1 MPREVVRASKPYVG
15 FRALLPFGIGVGVA
29 CAALGAT
36 ADAPTVTALSAIA
49 MDAETGRVLFEK
61 DADAIRYPASTT
73 KVMTAL
79 LMIERLDHQKWYAAP
94 KEVETVTGSSLYM
107 KPGERLRG
115 YDLIQAV
122 MLRSANDAAVTGA
135 VHISG
140 SVEKFCQL
148 MNERAKALGC
158 ENTHFNNPH
167 GLNDDLHTT
176 TARDLA
182 LITRE
187 AIKNPLFNKLARM
200 QRTTIHRPENPQDAV
215 LVSKNHWLRQEP
227 TADGIKTGYTDPA
240 GRCFIGSATRNG
252 FRVITVVLKSED
264 TWADTAALTD
274 WCFDQYRVANLGE
287 QGKVVTAESGARV
300 ELLQSV
306 RTLVGAQ
313 DDWEADFVEPS
324 GGEPYVRFVARDGW
338 AVRVAARKQPQ
349 MMAGMGSPTTW
360 ALVALLVGGAYAM
373 RRKSRRI
380 SLP

>member
-1 MPREVVRASKPYVG
+1 MALGVVCV
-15 FRALLPFGIGVGVA
+15 
-29 CAALGAT
+29 ALGAA

-49 MDAETGRVLFEK
+49 LDAETGRVLFEK

-176 TARDLA
+176 SARDLA

-200 QRTTIHRPENPQDAV
+200 QRTTIERPENPQDAV
-215 LVSKNHWLRQEP
+215 LVSKNQWLRQEP

-252 FRVITVVLKSED
+252 FRVITVVLKSEN
-264 TWADTAALTD
+264 TWTDTAALTD
-274 WCFDQYRVANLGE
+274 WCFEHYRLANLGE
-287 QGKVVTAESGARV
+287 PGQVVSAESGARV

-306 RTLVGAQ
+306 RTLTGDD
-313 DDWEADFVEPS
+313 DDWAAEFVEPAD
-324 GGEPYVRFVARDGW
+324 GEPYVRFVARDGW